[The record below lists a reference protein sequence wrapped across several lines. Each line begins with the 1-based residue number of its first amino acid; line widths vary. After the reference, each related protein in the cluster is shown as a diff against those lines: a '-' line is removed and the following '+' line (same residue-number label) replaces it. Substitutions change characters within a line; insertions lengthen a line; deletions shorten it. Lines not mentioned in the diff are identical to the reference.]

1 MTAVANEARRIRPV
15 AATGRRTA
23 CAVVLTVCAA
33 AAVLQGCASPVL
45 DEATPSTTVIVGAG
59 ERPDEELLAHLYAGA
74 LRGSGIDVQ
83 VRSGVADPTAALD
96 ADLTLIP
103 GYTGRLLASYDPGAD
118 ATDAEDVFEALARA
132 LPDELT
138 ISDYAS
144 AQDRAVL
151 LADRERLTQWS
162 VSRVADLADRCADL
176 TFAVTEDFDT
186 AGGLTALERADC
198 RPREVRR
205 IEDAQSVA
213 VASES
218 DTVVGTTT
226 TSSAL
231 AEIDADS
238 PVSTVPDAPDRS
250 PQDDTNADDAP
261 APVLPAQNVVPVFRK
276 GTLDEAQLDALR
288 TIAGE
293 LTTSDLTELRARV
306 EEGDDP
312 ETVAREWIDEHAG
325 A

>member
-1 MTAVANEARRIRPV
+1 MAAVANESRPTRPV
-15 AATGRRTA
+15 AATVLTA
-23 CAVVLTVCAA
+23 CAV

-45 DEATPSTTVIVGAG
+45 DGAAPSATVIVGAG
-59 ERPDEELLAHLYAGA
+59 ERPDEELLAHLYTGA

-83 VRSGVADPTAALD
+83 VRSGVADPPAALD
-96 ADLTLIP
+96 AAELTLIP
-103 GYTGRLLASYDPGAD
+103 GYTGRLLASYDPGSD
-118 ATDAEDVFEALARA
+118 STDAEDVFEALARA

-151 LADRERLTQWS
+151 LADRERLAQWS
-162 VSRVADLADRCADL
+162 VSRVADLVDRCPEL
-176 TFAVTEDFDT
+176 TFALTEDFGS
-186 AGGLTALERADC
+186 AGGLDALERAGC

-213 VASES
+213 VASEPG
-218 DTVVGTTT
+218 TVVGTTT
-226 TSSAL
+226 TSPAL

-238 PVSTVPDAPDRS
+238 PVSTVPDAPDRA
-250 PQDDTNADDAP
+250 PQDDTKADDAP

-293 LTTSDLTELRARV
+293 LTTSDLTELRARLDAGEDPRSV
-306 EEGDDP
+306 AEEWL
-312 ETVAREWIDEHAG
+312 AEHS
-325 A
+325 

>member
-15 AATGRRTA
+15 AATALTA
-23 CAVVLTVCAA
+23 CAA

-45 DEATPSTTVIVGAG
+45 DEAAPSTTVIVGAG
-59 ERPDEELLAHLYAGA
+59 ERPDEELLAQLYAEA
-74 LRGSGIDVQ
+74 LRSSGIDVQ
-83 VRSGVADPTAALD
+83 VRSDVTDPPAALD
-96 ADLTLIP
+96 AADLTLIP

-151 LADRERLTQWS
+151 LADRDRLTQWS
-162 VSRVADLADRCADL
+162 ASRVADLADRCADL
-176 TFAVTEDFDT
+176 TFAVTEDFES

-205 IEDAQSVA
+205 IDDAQSAA
-213 VASES
+213 VASEP

-226 TSSAL
+226 TSPAL

-238 PVSTVPDAPDRS
+238 PVSTVPDAPDRN
-250 PQDDTNADDAP
+250 PQDDAEADDAP

-276 GTLDEAQLDALR
+276 GTLGEAQLDALR

-306 EEGDDP
+306 DEGDDP
-312 ETVAREWIDEHAG
+312 EAVAREWIDEHAG